1 MLDHACKLGPQGHI
15 TFSCGTKAAACC
27 LSPLSS
33 CSVLSSLQAAVV
45 FSSGHTWTGDLSLTE
60 SSITSPLAWMS
71 WHRTE
76 AQTVGYQ
83 IKTQGSF
90 FHSSLFISRHLLL
103 FFNHC
108 SARFCLSVLLCF
120 FLALCS
126 TPLSP
131 RLSLSLWRRGDPGV
145 SSQKPARWVV
155 QTTGKMF
162 HFFFF
167 FSLLLHLSKSP
178 LHLSIRV

>member
-1 MLDHACKLGPQGHI
+1 MAPRQQPIVSLR
-15 TFSCGTKAAACC
+15 
-27 LSPLSS
+27 SPP
-33 CSVLSSLQAAVV
+33 VLSCPLCRRQL
-45 FSSGHTWTGDLSLTE
+45 FFPFGHTWTGDLSLTE
-60 SSITSPLAWMS
+60 SSITSALAWMS

-90 FHSSLFISRHLLL
+90 FHSPLFISRHLLL

-131 RLSLSLWRRGDPGV
+131 LLSLSLWRRGDPGV
-145 SSQKPARWVV
+145 SSKKPARWVV

-167 FSLLLHLSKSP
+167 FLFYF
-178 LHLSIRV
+178 I

>member
-1 MLDHACKLGPQGHI
+1 MMLDHACKLGPQGHI
-15 TFSCGTKAAACC
+15 TFSCGTKAAARC

-45 FSSGHTWTGDLSLTE
+45 FSFGHTWTGDLSLTE

-120 FLALCS
+120 FSCS
-126 TPLSP
+126 LLDSPLTPPLP
-131 RLSLSLWRRGDPGV
+131 LPLETGWPGCLV
-145 SSQKPARWVV
+145 SETSTVGCSDNRENVP
-155 QTTGKMF
+155 F
-162 HFFFF
+162 LFF
-167 FSLLLHLSKSP
+167 FSSTTS
-178 LHLSIRV
+178 SE